1 MTHDNSLLRHYGYFS
16 ESVGG
21 LDIRVPTSE
30 GIHYIIFNLA
40 GFGVVCNIR
49 VFIECEVEIH

>member
-1 MTHDNSLLRHYGYFS
+1 MTHDNSLLRHCGYFS

-21 LDIRVPTSE
+21 LDTGVPTSE

-49 VFIECEVEIH
+49 VFVECEVEIH